1 MKKAAAAKKTVDKPI
16 TNAKK
21 KEAKPIMKKP
31 AEKTVDKPIA
41 DAKKKKAKP
50 IMKTGQPAK
59 KTPTAKKAAELMLA
73 ELMKKPATA
82 KKAAAAAKHLWP
94 QPKTFWSDATWRKNG
109 YTQFG
114 GYDEFMDFLK
124 A

>member
-41 DAKKKKAKP
+41 NAKKNEAKP
-50 IMKTGQPAK
+50 IMKKPAQ
-59 KTPTAKKAAELMLA
+59 KTLTAKKAAELMLT

-82 KKAAAAAKHLWP
+82 KKAAAAAKYLWP